1 MSFAKSFFT
10 PRKSY
15 KFCPEKSTCLFPK
28 VRGITSLHYTAV
40 SVQCD
45 PWLLTMLKL
54 KISYA
59 LKLPTWKRQ
68 HYPPTGPTFS
78 LKNLQIQIYSSVCIY
93 IKMYKQHVQ
102 TAPLKG
108 TQDWDFFWLRFWNLY
123 YFFIS
128 YVKILRFYKKHFL
141 IRPLLGEIR
150 FFRLVWD

>member
-102 TAPLKG
+102 TAPLKFANINLVG
-108 TQDWDFFWLRFWNLY
+108 LEATWEPWPTSPPDILLMSGKWTQHCQKYIF
-123 YFFIS
+123 
-128 YVKILRFYKKHFL
+128 
-141 IRPLLGEIR
+141 
-150 FFRLVWD
+150 